1 VVDYFQNQFQ
11 EVSWVRLKLD
21 GITFTHLENSQCVG
35 LESSFLEEEVL
46 VVVLNSDGNKSP
58 GPDGFNFNFF
68 KNFWGILKKDILLL
82 FEEFHARSRLPQ
94 SFSSY
99 FITLNLKVLN
109 PQSIS
114 EFRPISLLGSLYKL
128 LAKVLAVRLG
138 NVMDSITS
146 KNQPTFIKGRFF
158 GGWGGGAQ

>member
-68 KNFWGILKKDILLL
+68 KNFGGFSRRTSCFSLRNSMRGPDFPKVFPPIL
-82 FEEFHARSRLPQ
+82 
-94 SFSSY
+94 
-99 FITLNLKVLN
+99 
-109 PQSIS
+109 
-114 EFRPISLLGSLYKL
+114 SL
-128 LAKVLAVRLG
+128 
-138 NVMDSITS
+138 
-146 KNQPTFIKGRFF
+146 
-158 GGWGGGAQ
+158 